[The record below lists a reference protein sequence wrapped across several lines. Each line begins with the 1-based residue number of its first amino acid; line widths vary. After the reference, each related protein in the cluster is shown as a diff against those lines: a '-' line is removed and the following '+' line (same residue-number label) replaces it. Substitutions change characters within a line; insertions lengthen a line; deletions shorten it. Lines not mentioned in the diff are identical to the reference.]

1 VQDLKKTT
9 ESKSISNNLLKL
21 DSHYLGLMNYEAA
34 LQKQFKYHQLAV
46 SENKATVLGLE
57 HPAVLTLGYRAD
69 TGHNIGAHDIPAVKI
84 ERGGLAT
91 IHSEGQL
98 VIYPILSLKKLDIGV
113 RDYVTILI
121 NSTKQLLQENGIEST
136 CSTDSVAGLFTKTG
150 KIAFCGIQVKNG
162 ASLHGLSLNVSN
174 DLKLFDGIISCGVSG
189 QKMDSMKNHGS
200 HPALEVLFNRWIE
213 IFNYNMLNRQEH
225 LPRC

>member
-9 ESKSISNNLLKL
+9 ESKSTNNLIKF

-34 LQKQFKYHQLAV
+34 LQKQYDFHQLAV
-46 SENKATVLGLE
+46 TENKATVLGLE

-69 TGHNIGAHDIPAVKI
+69 SGHNLVAHSIPTVKI

-98 VIYPILSLKKLDIGV
+98 VIYPILNLKKQGIGV
-113 RDYVTILI
+113 REYVTVLI
-121 NSTKQLLQENGIEST
+121 NTTKQLLQENGIESS
-136 CSTDSVAGLFTKTG
+136 CSTDSVAGLFTKNG

-162 ASLHGLSLNVSN
+162 ASLHGLSLNVHN
-174 DLKLFDGIISCGVSG
+174 DLKLFDGIISCGVSR
-189 QKMDSMKNHGS
+189 QKMDSMKNHGVN
-200 HPALEVLFNRWIE
+200 PGLEVLFNRWIE